1 MDIIFMSYPN
11 IIEDTNKKVNLSDL
25 IDLIYPVG
33 SIYMSKNDISPE
45 TFLGGTWEKIEEK
58 FLLSSSSSY
67 PVGSTGGEATHTLT
81 TAETPAHTHTR
92 GTMNIT
98 GTMKVVGSLSSS
110 GWTANTQNSGCFY
123 GIQVYSSQTFT
134 TCTENSNGG
143 TYYSGFDASR
153 SWTGATSSVGS
164 GQAHNNMPPYLVVHM
179 WERIS

>member
-1 MDIIFMSYPN
+1 MSYPN
-11 IIEDTNKKVNLSDL
+11 IIEDINKKVNLSDL

-67 PVGSTGGEATHTLT
+67 PVGSTGGEATHTLSVE
-81 TAETPAHTHTR
+81 ETPAHTHTR
-92 GTMNIT
+92 GTMEISGKVHAGYPGVAWGHIHDASGAFNRIDTQSNVYST
-98 GTMKVVGSLSSS
+98 GT
-110 GWTANTQNSGCFY
+110 AN
-123 GIQVYSSQTFT
+123 QTNMT
-134 TCTENSNGG
+134 
-143 TYYSGFDASR
+143 GFDFYASR
-153 SWTGATSSVGS
+153 SWTGETSSVGS